1 MNTLISPNDTWMLLA
16 IMCASVVL
24 AMYLEQT
31 KKWAANI
38 SGSIIVLVIALVLV
52 NLRVIP
58 TAASVFDDMVWG
70 YAVPMAI
77 PLLLLKTNIKRIWTE
92 THRLLAIFLI
102 GSVGTIC
109 GVLAAYMLLSPFVP
123 SLAQAAA
130 MMTGSYIGGGVN
142 FTALADAF
150 RADSSLTS
158 ATTVADNLNMAIYF
172 LVLIAFARNAFL
184 RRHYPHPYSDQAGGD
199 KETTQAAS
207 YWKQKPI
214 SLRDIAIDLAYT
226 VLVVTISRALGRWCL
241 AMIPQGGWFL
251 SMLRTFF
258 GSQYIWITTISMLFA
273 TFCSPQAERMSGAEE
288 IGTYL
293 IYLFFFAIGVPASI
307 GAILRSA
314 PLMLLFCLII
324 VLVNMLFCLIG
335 GKLIGS
341 SLEEILLA
349 SNANIGGPTTA
360 AGMAISQGWTKLIT
374 PCMLVGTFGY
384 VIGTYAGVIVGTL
397 LGA

>member
-16 IMCASVVL
+16 IMCASVAL

-150 RADSSLTS
+150 HADSSLTS

-307 GAILRSA
+307 GTILRSA

>member
-16 IMCASVVL
+16 IMCASVAL

-150 RADSSLTS
+150 HADSSLTS

-384 VIGTYAGVIVGTL
+384 VIGTYTGVIVGTL

>member
-16 IMCASVVL
+16 IMCASVAL

-226 VLVVTISRALGRWCL
+226 VLVVSISRALGRWCL
-241 AMIPQGGWFL
+241 AVIPQGGWFL

>member
-16 IMCASVVL
+16 IMCASVAL

-226 VLVVTISRALGRWCL
+226 VLVVTISRALGRWCF

>member
-150 RADSSLTS
+150 HADSSLTS

>member
-16 IMCASVVL
+16 IMCASVAL

-293 IYLFFFAIGVPASI
+293 IYLFFFAIGVPAST

>member
-16 IMCASVVL
+16 IMCASVAL

-150 RADSSLTS
+150 HADSSLTS

-184 RRHYPHPYSDQAGGD
+184 RRHYPHPYSGQAGGD

-293 IYLFFFAIGVPASI
+293 IYLFFFAIVVPASI

>member
-16 IMCASVVL
+16 IMCASVAL

-150 RADSSLTS
+150 HADSSLTS

>member
-16 IMCASVVL
+16 IMCASVAL

-184 RRHYPHPYSDQAGGD
+184 RSHYPHPYSDQAGGD

-241 AMIPQGGWFL
+241 AVIPQGGWFL

>member
-1 MNTLISPNDTWMLLA
+1 MLLA
-16 IMCASVVL
+16 IMCASVAL

-184 RRHYPHPYSDQAGGD
+184 RRHYPHPYSGQAGGD

>member
-16 IMCASVVL
+16 IMCASVAL

-31 KKWAANI
+31 RKWAANI

-241 AMIPQGGWFL
+241 AVIPQGGWFL

>member
-16 IMCASVVL
+16 IMCASVAL

-150 RADSSLTS
+150 HADSSLTS

-241 AMIPQGGWFL
+241 AVIPQGGWFL

>member
-16 IMCASVVL
+16 IMCASVAL

-31 KKWAANI
+31 RKWAANI

>member
-16 IMCASVVL
+16 IMCASVAL

-150 RADSSLTS
+150 HADSSLTS

-184 RRHYPHPYSDQAGGD
+184 RRHYPHPYSGQAGGD

>member
-16 IMCASVVL
+16 IMCASVAL

-150 RADSSLTS
+150 HADSSLTS

-184 RRHYPHPYSDQAGGD
+184 WRHYPHPYSDQAGGD

>member
-16 IMCASVVL
+16 IMCASVAL

-31 KKWAANI
+31 RKWAANI

-150 RADSSLTS
+150 HADSSLTS

>member
-16 IMCASVVL
+16 IMCASVAL

-31 KKWAANI
+31 RKWAANI

-184 RRHYPHPYSDQAGGD
+184 RRHYPHPYSGQAGGD

>member
-16 IMCASVVL
+16 IMCASVAL

>member
-1 MNTLISPNDTWMLLA
+1 
-16 IMCASVVL
+16 
-24 AMYLEQT
+24 
-31 KKWAANI
+31 
-38 SGSIIVLVIALVLV
+38 
-52 NLRVIP
+52 
-58 TAASVFDDMVWG
+58 
-70 YAVPMAI
+70 
-77 PLLLLKTNIKRIWTE
+77 
-92 THRLLAIFLI
+92 
-102 GSVGTIC
+102 
-109 GVLAAYMLLSPFVP
+109 
-123 SLAQAAA
+123 
-130 MMTGSYIGGGVN
+130 
-142 FTALADAF
+142 
-150 RADSSLTS
+150 
-158 ATTVADNLNMAIYF
+158 
-172 LVLIAFARNAFL
+172 
-184 RRHYPHPYSDQAGGD
+184 
-199 KETTQAAS
+199 
-207 YWKQKPI
+207 
-214 SLRDIAIDLAYT
+214 
-226 VLVVTISRALGRWCL
+226 
-241 AMIPQGGWFL
+241 MIPQGGWFL

-293 IYLFFFAIGVPASI
+293 IYLFFFAICVPASI

>member
-16 IMCASVVL
+16 IMCASVAL

-184 RRHYPHPYSDQAGGD
+184 RRHYPHPYSGQAGGD

>member
-16 IMCASVVL
+16 IMCASVAL

-31 KKWAANI
+31 RKWAANI

-184 RRHYPHPYSDQAGGD
+184 WRHYPHPYSDQAGGD

-241 AMIPQGGWFL
+241 AVIPQGGWFL

>member
-16 IMCASVVL
+16 IMCASVAL

-31 KKWAANI
+31 RKWAANI

-150 RADSSLTS
+150 HADSSLTS

-241 AMIPQGGWFL
+241 DMIPQGGWFL

>member
-16 IMCASVVL
+16 IMCASVAL

-341 SLEEILLA
+341 GLEEILLA

>member
-150 RADSSLTS
+150 HADSSLTS

-360 AGMAISQGWTKLIT
+360 AGWTKLIT

>member
-16 IMCASVVL
+16 IMCASVAL

-199 KETTQAAS
+199 KETTQAAF

-273 TFCSPQAERMSGAEE
+273 TFCSPQAEQMSGAEE

>member
-16 IMCASVVL
+16 IMCASVAL

-150 RADSSLTS
+150 HADSSLTS
-158 ATTVADNLNMAIYF
+158 ATTVADNLNMPIYF

-384 VIGTYAGVIVGTL
+384 VIGTYTGVIVGTL

>member
-16 IMCASVVL
+16 IMCASVAL

-58 TAASVFDDMVWG
+58 TAAPVFDDMVWG

-77 PLLLLKTNIKRIWTE
+77 PLLLLKTNIRRIWTE

-102 GSVGTIC
+102 GSAGTVC
-109 GVLAAYMLLSPFVP
+109 GVLVAYLLLSRFVP

-158 ATTVADNLNMAIYF
+158 ATTVADNLNTAIYF
-172 LVLIAFARNAFL
+172 LVLIAFARNAFM
-184 RRHYPHPYSDQAGGD
+184 RRHFPHPYSDQKGGD
-199 KETTQAAS
+199 TDTTQAAA
-207 YWKQKPI
+207 YWRQKPI

-226 VLVVTISRALGRWCL
+226 VLVVTVSRALGGWCL
-241 AMIPQGGWFL
+241 ALIPQGGWFL
-251 SMLRTFF
+251 NMLRTFF

-273 TFCSPQAERMSGAEE
+273 TFCSQQAERMSGAEE

-314 PLMLLFCLII
+314 PLMLLFCLVI
-324 VLVNMLFCLIG
+324 VLVNMLFCLVG

-384 VIGTYAGVIVGTL
+384 VIGTYAGIIVGTL

>member
-16 IMCASVVL
+16 IMCASVAL

-184 RRHYPHPYSDQAGGD
+184 RRHYPHPYSGQAGGD

-241 AMIPQGGWFL
+241 AVIPQGGWFL

>member
-16 IMCASVVL
+16 IMCASVAL

-184 RRHYPHPYSDQAGGD
+184 RRHYPHPYSGQAGGD

-307 GAILRSA
+307 GTILRSA

>member
-16 IMCASVVL
+16 IMCASVAL

-150 RADSSLTS
+150 HADSSLTS

-184 RRHYPHPYSDQAGGD
+184 RRHYPHPYSGQAGGD

-307 GAILRSA
+307 GTILRSA

>member
-16 IMCASVVL
+16 IMCASVAL

-207 YWKQKPI
+207 YLKQKPI

>member
-16 IMCASVVL
+16 IMCASVAL

-241 AMIPQGGWFL
+241 AVIPQGGWFL

>member
-16 IMCASVVL
+16 IMCASVAL

-109 GVLAAYMLLSPFVP
+109 GVLVAYMLLSPFVP

>member
-16 IMCASVVL
+16 IMCASVAL

-324 VLVNMLFCLIG
+324 VLVNMLFCLAG

>member
-16 IMCASVVL
+16 IMCASVAL

-31 KKWAANI
+31 RKWAANI

-184 RRHYPHPYSDQAGGD
+184 RRHYPHPYSDQAVGD

-241 AMIPQGGWFL
+241 AVIPQGGWFL

>member
-16 IMCASVVL
+16 IMCASVAL

-184 RRHYPHPYSDQAGGD
+184 WRHYPHPYSDQASGD

-241 AMIPQGGWFL
+241 AVIPQGGWFL

>member
-16 IMCASVVL
+16 IMCASVAL

-109 GVLAAYMLLSPFVP
+109 GVLAAYMLLSSFVP

-184 RRHYPHPYSDQAGGD
+184 RRHYPHPYSCQAGGD

>member
-16 IMCASVVL
+16 IMCASVAL

-307 GAILRSA
+307 GTILRSA

>member
-150 RADSSLTS
+150 HADSSLTS

-349 SNANIGGPTTA
+349 SNANIGGPTPA